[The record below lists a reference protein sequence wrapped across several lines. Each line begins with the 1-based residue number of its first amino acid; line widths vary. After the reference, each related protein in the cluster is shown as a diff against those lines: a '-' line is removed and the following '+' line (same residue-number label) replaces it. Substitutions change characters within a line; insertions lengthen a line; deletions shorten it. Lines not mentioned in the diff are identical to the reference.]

1 MYVMNV
7 IKEQLY
13 RIINDID
20 AGNSNLTEEEAL
32 SAMKM
37 LQKFSKKDKPMSKVE
52 SYKYLGIS
60 RSKFDSLIRDNL
72 LPIGKKQVGFK
83 ELFWFKKDL
92 DKYISNNYDKQ

>member
-37 LQKFSKKDKPMSKVE
+37 LQRFSRKDKPMSKVE

-60 RSKFDSLIRDNL
+60 RSKFDSLIRDSL
-72 LPIGKKQVGFK
+72 LPEERNKLGSKSCFGLRRI
-83 ELFWFKKDL
+83 
-92 DKYISNNYDKQ
+92 

>member
-13 RIINDID
+13 RIINDMD

-37 LQKFSKKDKPMSKVE
+37 LQKFSKK
-52 SYKYLGIS
+52 IS
-60 RSKFDSLIRDNL
+60 R
-72 LPIGKKQVGFK
+72 
-83 ELFWFKKDL
+83 
-92 DKYISNNYDKQ
+92 

>member
-1 MYVMNV
+1 MDVMNV

-37 LQKFSKKDKPMSKVE
+37 LQKFLRKDKPMSKVE
-52 SYKYLGIS
+52 SYKYLGIR

-72 LPIGKKQVGFK
+72 LPRGRNKLGSKSCFGLRMI
-83 ELFWFKKDL
+83 
-92 DKYISNNYDKQ
+92 